1 MASNTILD
9 AYNKQKDLCDKYNI
23 SYELFADISKSFIE
37 LNNEFIKEACK
48 DEFLNIKSLAIKYR
62 KKKVSSLMDD
72 AFDRIVREC
81 RLVEQPEDAKYTYR
95 HIRIIRD
102 WRLNDIFCELQYLFN
117 DFIPC
122 ILNN

>member
-1 MASNTILD
+1 MTSIEI
-9 AYNKQKDLCDKYNI
+9 YNKQKELCDKYNI

-37 LNNEFIKEACK
+37 LNNEFINEACE
-48 DEFLNIKSLAIKYR
+48 DELFNITHLAIKYR
-62 KKKVSSLMDD
+62 KKKVSKLYDD

-81 RLVEQPEDAKYTYR
+81 RLVEQPLDEKYTYR
-95 HIRIIRD
+95 RIRIMRD

-117 DFIPC
+117 DFIQC